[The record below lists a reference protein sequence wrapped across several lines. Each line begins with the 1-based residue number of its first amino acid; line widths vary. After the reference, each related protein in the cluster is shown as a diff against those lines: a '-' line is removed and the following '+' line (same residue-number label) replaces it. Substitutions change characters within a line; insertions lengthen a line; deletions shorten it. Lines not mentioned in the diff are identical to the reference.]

1 MPCIGV
7 FPLLKGVLVVNETIN
22 ARTSAAHLSFEKL
35 VRGVTFDLLSRRH
48 LCVARDTCRT
58 DFEAYEL
65 ACEFDEIPCADYM
78 RALLLAKNVSCTI
91 ECP

>member
-7 FPLLKGVLVVNETIN
+7 FTLLKVVLVVNETIN
-22 ARTSAAHLSFEKL
+22 ARTSVAHLSFEKL

-48 LCVARDTCRT
+48 LCVACDTCRIA
-58 DFEAYEL
+58 FQACEQAY
-65 ACEFDEIPCADYM
+65 EFDEIPCVDYM
-78 RALLLAKNVSCTI
+78 RALLLAKIVSCTI

>member
-35 VRGVTFDLLSRRH
+35 VRGLTFNLLSRR
-48 LCVARDTCRT
+48 
-58 DFEAYEL
+58 
-65 ACEFDEIPCADYM
+65 
-78 RALLLAKNVSCTI
+78 LLV
-91 ECP
+91 